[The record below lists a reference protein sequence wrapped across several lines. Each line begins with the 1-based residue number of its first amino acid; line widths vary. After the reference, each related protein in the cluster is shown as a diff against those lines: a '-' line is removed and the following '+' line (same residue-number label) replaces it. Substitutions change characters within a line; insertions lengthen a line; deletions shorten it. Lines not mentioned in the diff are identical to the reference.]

1 MRRFLLSLA
10 NEFKLART
18 AVAIHVVIIVQ
29 PTIMFLLMSVILVYP
44 TFDVYVVQPEGE
56 VDKALVAAMDQVGS
70 PIGLPYINTI
80 QVGEDQVEELLGSGV
95 RQVVLFEAREG
106 VPTATQRYGLIDSNM
121 VKNFRNR
128 LTAAAIRVW
137 NQALGSRA
145 ITVEEVP
152 WMPRDVPYVVYF
164 GMAILPMTT
173 ALTASILGGVL
184 SAQEFEYN
192 TILEYRL
199 APAPIAMVLGAR
211 LTRLVLSGLISAG
224 LMVLA
229 MGLKLGVWPADAW
242 KLLLVLIPL
251 GIIAGSLGTIVGL
264 VAQMLI
270 PAFLFGL
277 VSSFFSWLLGGA
289 FGLAAGFDRV
299 YELISRLTPHAHAI
313 ELLFPCYYGVDIA
326 NEPLSI
332 TVLILMSA
340 ASLVLVTAVY
350 RRKVQGCV

>member
-1 MRRFLLSLA
+1 MRRFLLALA

-18 AVAIHVVIIVQ
+18 QVAIHMVIIVQ
-29 PTIMFLLMSVILVYP
+29 PTIMFLLMATILVHP
-44 TFDVYVVQPEGE
+44 TFDLYVVRPETE
-56 VDKALVAAMDQVGS
+56 LDKALVAAMEQVGS
-70 PIGLPYINTI
+70 PIGLPYINPI
-80 QVGEDQVEELLGSGV
+80 LVSEDQVEGLLDSGT
-95 RQVVLFEAREG
+95 RQVVVFETRDG
-106 VPTATQRYGLIDSNM
+106 TPTAVQRYGLIDSNI

-145 ITVEEVP
+145 ITLEEFP
-152 WMPRDVPYVVYF
+152 WMPRDVPYTVYF
-164 GMAILPMTT
+164 GMAMLPLTT
-173 ALTASILGGVL
+173 ALTASIMGGVL
-184 SAQEFEYN
+184 SAQEFEYD

-199 APAPIAMVLGAR
+199 APAPLRVVLGAR

-224 LMVLA
+224 LMVLV
-229 MGLKLGVWPADAW
+229 MGLKLGVWPTDPW
-242 KLLLVLIPL
+242 KVLLILLPL
-251 GIIAGSLGTIVGL
+251 GVIAGSLGIIVGL
-264 VAQMLI
+264 AAQMLI

-277 VSSFFSWLLGGA
+277 VSSFFGWLLGGA

-299 YELISRLTPHAHAI
+299 YELISRLTPHAHAV